1 MKKSDFVGRMNSRNT
16 VDNKNNP
23 LSLTISILLIA
34 SIPLQ
39 LLFWS
44 LYHTLHAGGTLSVN
58 QWMGIAGLGA
68 ICLVLTAG
76 LVKRRKW
83 AHRVS
88 IILLALM
95 SLTSVIKLMKGL
107 SQPSPGYLLFL
118 ATYLSSLVCLLSPS
132 ARESFQ

>member
-1 MKKSDFVGRMNSRNT
+1 ME
-16 VDNKNNP
+16 NKNSS
-23 LSLTISILLIA
+23 LSLKIAIFLIA
-34 SIPLQ
+34 SITLQ

-44 LYHTLHAGGTLSVN
+44 FYHTLHAGGILDVN
-58 QWMGIAGLGA
+58 QWIGIAVLGA
-68 ICLVLTAG
+68 VCVALVAG
-76 LVKRRKW
+76 LAKRKKW
-83 AHRVS
+83 AHRTGVV
-88 IILLALM
+88 ILILM